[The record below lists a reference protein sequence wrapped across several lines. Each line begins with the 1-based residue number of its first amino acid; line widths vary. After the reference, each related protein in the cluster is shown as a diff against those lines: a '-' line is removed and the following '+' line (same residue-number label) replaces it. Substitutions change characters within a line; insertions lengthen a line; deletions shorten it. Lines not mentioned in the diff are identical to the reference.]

1 MLAGRRLRGDR
12 GGGVDVFDQT
22 GAGVILNNVGVVG
35 RLVVF
40 DLVALWVVFEVT
52 TAAVFL
58 PVDRQ
63 VIQRG
68 HQHGAVRYGRRGHGS
83 RTRPALLAADAVGG
97 DLFAVRLLFSRK
109 RDIVLRQAVTVIDG
123 DQL

>member
-40 DLVALWVVFEVT
+40 DLVALWVVFQMT

-63 VIQRG
+63 VIQSG
-68 HQHGAVRYGRRGHGS
+68 DQDGAVRYERFGHGLQ
-83 RTRPALLAADAVGG
+83 TAQALLADDHVGG
-97 DLFAVRLLFSRK
+97 DF
-109 RDIVLRQAVTVIDG
+109 
-123 DQL
+123 